1 MHQEREYPARVYAT
15 ALHNPDFAAL
25 AAAYGLHG
33 ERVQRTEDFM
43 PAFER
48 CRASG
53 KAALIEVVID
63 PDVITTR
70 TTLSAIRAQAQ
81 TRR

>member
-1 MHQEREYPARVYAT
+1 
-15 ALHNPDFAAL
+15 
-25 AAAYGLHG
+25 
-33 ERVQRTEDFM
+33 M

-53 KAALIEVVID
+53 GPALIEIRID

-70 TTLSAIRAQAQ
+70 TTLSAIRAHAEQ
-81 TRR
+81 RR